1 MVSLLS
7 ENKFALLIARRNLT
21 SNLKTTAV
29 IIVTLSLL
37 FAIFMMMLG
46 IKGIY
51 KDIFTKEAQ
60 SRYPNTDIIISY
72 DEYSVARLINR
83 RQIIE
88 NYENISFALPFFNLQ
103 VLTEHDG
110 EVYYSSLLSA
120 LEHEFERLMD
130 VDITL
135 GTSKAIIT
143 ESYAEKHGLSVGDKF
158 GFYILDNFYEYE
170 VNGVVKEQGIFKGES
185 FFIDKQELLNKLYG
199 FSFLNNFG
207 NVIYISTGNID
218 ETFELFKNDQNYL
231 DYNIRLVVDE
241 KRIDAI
247 VNEYVSIILVAGII
261 VLLALVIVLNSLF
274 LIVLKDIF
282 IEIGVF
288 ETLGANKK
296 LGYLVCTIQW
306 LLYIIISF
314 AIGIVIAHVVVNI
327 GAYFYGIS
335 SLLIINP
342 SIILLTLLML
352 GVVIVIKNYILLRK
366 HYRKKTIDKIRDK
379 RYVLAKFNGFFLVS
393 LLVFCLVLVF
403 FKPFSDQV
411 NSLLLVGFSI
421 YLSINILVLTLR
433 FVLKFFAK
441 KRSTFS
447 IFNAKYMTNN
457 RSLHQSL
464 HVMFV
469 ALVVIGI
476 MITVRLFIG
485 SEIKLFTTVNHFDL
499 LITNIHN
506 YQDSIIDEVYT
517 YDVESANPALFYR
530 DTLITINDKENVLV
544 RNFIS
549 IDMDD
554 LNKYFTYTYDD
565 VDEIYLNHQLP
576 YILMPSSY
584 QVVYGLN
591 VGDIIK
597 VDLTPD
603 LRKKDFVLGGFIDTN
618 FDQIVFSNLYERADV
633 YGTEFN
639 TIVINSNN
647 PDRLITDLVRDFG
660 PRMYFV
666 SDARAQ
672 MQTQVD
678 LSSNILAL
686 FTVITIFIILSFIFV
701 VFNNTSLKF
710 YSLKNDIAKVK
721 VLGMGNKRVFVDLIY
736 EAIVVTL
743 VIFIIGFVQILILS
757 NYLKYVLLFF
767 EYYKELQATVTSI
780 VLTYL
785 IVLFSILISYVYYYI
800 KVKSVSVS
808 EEVRTI

>member
-7 ENKFALLIARRNLT
+7 EKKFALLIPRRNLT

-288 ETLGANKK
+288 ET
-296 LGYLVCTIQW
+296 
-306 LLYIIISF
+306 
-314 AIGIVIAHVVVNI
+314 
-327 GAYFYGIS
+327 
-335 SLLIINP
+335 
-342 SIILLTLLML
+342 
-352 GVVIVIKNYILLRK
+352 
-366 HYRKKTIDKIRDK
+366 
-379 RYVLAKFNGFFLVS
+379 
-393 LLVFCLVLVF
+393 
-403 FKPFSDQV
+403 
-411 NSLLLVGFSI
+411 
-421 YLSINILVLTLR
+421 
-433 FVLKFFAK
+433 
-441 KRSTFS
+441 
-447 IFNAKYMTNN
+447 
-457 RSLHQSL
+457 
-464 HVMFV
+464 
-469 ALVVIGI
+469 
-476 MITVRLFIG
+476 
-485 SEIKLFTTVNHFDL
+485 
-499 LITNIHN
+499 
-506 YQDSIIDEVYT
+506 
-517 YDVESANPALFYR
+517 
-530 DTLITINDKENVLV
+530 
-544 RNFIS
+544 
-549 IDMDD
+549 
-554 LNKYFTYTYDD
+554 
-565 VDEIYLNHQLP
+565 
-576 YILMPSSY
+576 
-584 QVVYGLN
+584 
-591 VGDIIK
+591 
-597 VDLTPD
+597 
-603 LRKKDFVLGGFIDTN
+603 
-618 FDQIVFSNLYERADV
+618 
-633 YGTEFN
+633 
-639 TIVINSNN
+639 
-647 PDRLITDLVRDFG
+647 
-660 PRMYFV
+660 
-666 SDARAQ
+666 
-672 MQTQVD
+672 
-678 LSSNILAL
+678 
-686 FTVITIFIILSFIFV
+686 
-701 VFNNTSLKF
+701 
-710 YSLKNDIAKVK
+710 
-721 VLGMGNKRVFVDLIY
+721 
-736 EAIVVTL
+736 
-743 VIFIIGFVQILILS
+743 
-757 NYLKYVLLFF
+757 
-767 EYYKELQATVTSI
+767 
-780 VLTYL
+780 
-785 IVLFSILISYVYYYI
+785 
-800 KVKSVSVS
+800 
-808 EEVRTI
+808 